1 MTNLIVAR
9 IISLAKISS
18 PVLSWIVTAIL
29 ERFFSW
35 LERNGIIFIN
45 SNLINFET
53 EQDRKD
59 FEEAVINANKKIK
72 AKKSLTKEEIDAID
86 NDVIKAFDKFVVFDR
101 LRDK

>member
-9 IISLAKISS
+9 ILSLAKISS
-18 PVLSWIVTAIL
+18 PVLSWIVTAVL

-35 LERNGIIFIN
+35 LGRHGIIFIN
-45 SNLINFET
+45 TALINFET

-59 FEEAVINANKKIK
+59 FENALINANAKIK
-72 AKKSLTKEEIDAID
+72 AKNNLTKEEMDAID
-86 NDVIKAFDKFVVFDR
+86 NEVIAAFDKFVVFDR